1 MMNPNP
7 VQPQYGGPYQP
18 QPQQKGCWGR
28 NWKWLVPVGC
38 LGLIVLVAA
47 IGAAIFF
54 AAMSAVKSSEVYQ
67 SALERA
73 KSNPSVVE
81 ELGEPIKDGWFVR
94 GSVESGLGGYG
105 RASFQIP
112 ISGPKKSGT
121 IYAEASKDPRVGEN
135 WYYTT
140 LAVEVEG
147 RPDRIDLRG
156 RPRTPPTPGEVEG
169 NDEGDNSN
177 ADAEP
182 PPPPP
187 PRPGSPGPA
196 PVSGGVLNDKAVSLP
211 KPAYP
216 PIAKAAKASGTVTVQ
231 VVVDESGDVISAS
244 AVSGHPLLQAAAV
257 AAARQAKFA
266 PYKLNGSPVK
276 VTGVLTYNFVP
287 E

>member
-1 MMNPNP
+1 MNPNP

-18 QPQQKGCWGR
+18 QPQQKGCLGR

-47 IGAAIFF
+47 VGAAIFF

-73 KSNPSVVE
+73 KSNPAVVE
-81 ELGEPIKDGWFVR
+81 ELGEPIKDGWLVR
-94 GSVESGLGGYG
+94 GSVELSGATG

-121 IYAEASKDPRVGEN
+121 IYAEALKDPKVSGGG

-156 RPRTPPTPGEVEG
+156 RPHAPPTPGEVEG
-169 NDEGDNSN
+169 SDEGDNSN
-177 ADAEP
+177 ADTEP

-216 PIAKAAKASGTVTVQ
+216 PIAKAAKASGTVNVQ
-231 VVVDESGDVISAS
+231 VVVDESGNVISAS

-266 PYKLNGSPVK
+266 PYKLSGQPVK